1 MIVRIATFDAL
12 SADGRDW
19 VTEALRGVP
28 GVRSCYHASRPG
40 IPGYISVSVM
50 DDEKALEASNVALT
64 ERREELGIPSQ
75 GPDRVEVYAVDHF
88 VENVLGGE

>member
-1 MIVRIATFDAL
+1 MIVRIATFDSL

-40 IPGYISVSVM
+40 VPGYVSVSVM
-50 DDEKALEASNVALT
+50 DDEAALTASNDALT
-64 ERREELGIPSQ
+64 RRREDLGISSQ
-75 GPDRVEVYAVDHF
+75 GPDRVDVYVVDHF
-88 VENVLGGE
+88 VENA